1 MVEFGASL
9 KAPVTDEPDSFG
21 GLAWRMEDAEATHAR
36 LAAAGF
42 NVSELRTG
50 CKPGTHV
57 FTVRDAPGAVPTI
70 LLSAESAMESA

>member
-21 GLAWRMEDAEATHAR
+21 GIAIAWRMADGAATHAR

-42 NVSELRTG
+42 NVSELRAG
-50 CKPGTHV
+50 RKPGTHV
-57 FTVRDAPGAVPTI
+57 FTVRDAPAGVPTLMI
-70 LLSAESAMESA
+70 QQEAQDA